1 MHKYIYIYILC
12 EHELRDFYCTRGLSI
27 QVVGINPI
35 VFEIMFKIL
44 GGCDH
49 IYIYICIYMY
59 MFEFY
64 SIPMCEQC
72 CAWVY
77 D

>member
-1 MHKYIYIYILC
+1 MHKYIYIYICIKILC
-12 EHELRDFYCTRGLSI
+12 EHELRDLYCTRGLPI

-49 IYIYICIYMY
+49 VYMY